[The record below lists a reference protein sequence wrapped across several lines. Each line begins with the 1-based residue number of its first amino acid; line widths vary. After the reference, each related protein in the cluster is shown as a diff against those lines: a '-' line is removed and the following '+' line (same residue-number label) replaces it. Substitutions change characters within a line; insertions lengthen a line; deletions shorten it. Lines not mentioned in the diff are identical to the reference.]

1 MDLPAIIEAI
11 LVASEQPLSSNELAR
26 LVRARV
32 AEAEEALQVDLE
44 ESATKAKENKTDDS
58 TDKPAESSES
68 DSAKTL
74 PVWLSELAPTST
86 NQVITAIAELN
97 QSYLTNG
104 RSFSII
110 ERAKGWKIYTNPE

>member
-44 ESATKAKENKTDDS
+44 ESAKENKTDDS
-58 TDKPAESSES
+58 TDTPAE
-68 DSAKTL
+68 
-74 PVWLSELAPTST
+74 LSL
-86 NQVITAIAELN
+86 IHI
-97 QSYLTNG
+97 
-104 RSFSII
+104 
-110 ERAKGWKIYTNPE
+110 